1 MKYSPTRILG
11 ALRRRELDWFRGFV
25 YRVFSR
31 SKLSNSILF
40 ESFQGKVIGDN
51 PYAIFSE
58 VLSRNPSFELLFTV
72 DSKTKSPEGAKG
84 IKHGSIAWL
93 KALATSRVLVNNTNF
108 PGYFR
113 KRSGQRY
120 IQTWH
125 GTPLKRL
132 GRDIVDVVP
141 TGSYL
146 KMMDREASFWD
157 FLISPNPYCTEILGK
172 TFGYSGQILETG
184 YPRNDVLISG
194 KDKRDLVRKSLGILD
209 ANQQVVLYAPTWRDS
224 KRTATGNW
232 KPVNFLNGSLGPNV
246 TVLFRG
252 HTNTHSAH
260 SSKVTGGAIDVTN
273 YKNVAE
279 LYLAADVL
287 VTDYSS
293 SMFDFS
299 VTGKPMI
306 FLAPDFD
313 EYVAKRGFY
322 FDFEQLAPG
331 PILRDSSFLRKSLE
345 SIDSQKGEY
354 AQRYLAWQQKFN
366 KLEDGL
372 ASKRVVDAT
381 LTAFHSLFSE
391 H

>member
-1 MKYSPTRILG
+1 MKYSPSRILG
-11 ALRRRELDWFRGFV
+11 ALRRRQLDWFRGTIYHFF
-25 YRVFSR
+25 RS

-51 PYAIFSE
+51 PYAIFQE
-58 VLSRNPSFELLFTV
+58 VLLRNPSFELLFTMT
-72 DSKTKSPEGAKG
+72 SKTKAPEGARG
-84 IKHGSIAWL
+84 VKHGSIAWL

-113 KRSGQRY
+113 KRDAQRY

-146 KMMDREASFWD
+146 KMMDREASYWD
-157 FLISPNPYCTEILGK
+157 FLVSPSAYCSEIFPS
-172 TFGYSGQILETG
+172 TFGYSGTILETG
-184 YPRNDVLISG
+184 YPRNDILVNQTQ
-194 KDKRDLVRKSLGILD
+194 KRDLIRRSLGIAD
-209 ANQQVVLYAPTWRDS
+209 GKQVVLYAPTWRDS
-224 KRTATGNW
+224 QRTATGNW
-232 KPVNFLNGSLGPNV
+232 KPVNFLEGSLGENF

-260 SSKVTGGAIDVTN
+260 SAKVIGAAIDVTN

-306 FLAPDFD
+306 FLTPDFD
-313 EYVAKRGFY
+313 DYVAKRGFY

-331 PILRDSSFLRKSLE
+331 PILRDSSFLRKALE
-345 SIDSQKGEY
+345 SIDSQKVQY
-354 AQRYLAWQQKFN
+354 AERYQAWQQKFN

>member
-1 MKYSPTRILG
+1 MKYSPSRILG
-11 ALRRRELDWFRGFV
+11 ALRRRQLDWFRGAI
-25 YRVFSR
+25 YRSF
-31 SKLSNSILF
+31 SKLPLTESILF

-51 PYAIFSE
+51 PYAIFTE
-58 VLSRNPSFELLFTV
+58 VQSRNFDYELLFTV
-72 DSKTKSPEGAKG
+72 NSRTAAPDGARG
-84 IKHGSIAWL
+84 VKHGSIAWL
-93 KALATSRVLVNNTNF
+93 RALATSKVLVNNTNF

-113 KRSGQRY
+113 KRPGQKY

-157 FLISPNPYCTEILGK
+157 YLISPSSYCSELFPT
-172 TFGYSGQILETG
+172 TFGFSGKIIETG
-184 YPRNDVLISG
+184 YPRNDILTTRALDR
-194 KDKRDLVRKSLGILD
+194 DKIRQALGIEDKNKL
-209 ANQQVVLYAPTWRDS
+209 VVLYAPTWRDTN
-224 KRTATGNW
+224 RTATGNW
-232 KPVNFLNGSLGPNV
+232 KPVNFLTEDLAQSV
-246 TVLFRG
+246 TWLFRG
-252 HTNTHSAH
+252 HTNTHQAH
-260 SSKVTGGAIDVTN
+260 NQRVAKGAIDVTD

-306 FLAPDFD
+306 FLAPDLE
-313 EYVAKRGFY
+313 EYVSKRGFY
-322 FDFEQLAPG
+322 FDFEKLAPG
-331 PILRDSSFLRKSLE
+331 PILRDGSKLSETLE
-345 SIDSQKGEY
+345 NIESVKAEY

-366 KLEDGL
+366 SLEDGH
-372 ASKRVVDAT
+372 ASSRVVDQT
-381 LTAFHSLFSE
+381 L
-391 H
+391 

>member
-1 MKYSPTRILG
+1 MKYSPSRILG
-11 ALRRRELDWFRGFV
+11 ALRRRQLDWFRGTI
-25 YRVFSR
+25 YRLFSS

-51 PYAIFSE
+51 PYAIFQE
-58 VLSRNPSFELLFTV
+58 VASRNPSFELLFTV
-72 DSKTKSPEGAKG
+72 SSKTKAPEGAKG
-84 IKHGSIAWL
+84 VRHGSIAWL
-93 KALATSRVLVNNTNF
+93 KALASSKVLINNTNF

-113 KRSGQRY
+113 KRSGQTY

-146 KMMDREASFWD
+146 RMMDREASYWD
-157 FLISPNPYCTEILGK
+157 FLVSPSAYCSEIFPS
-172 TFGYSGQILETG
+172 TFGYKGTILETG
-184 YPRNDVLISG
+184 YPRNDVLINQAS
-194 KDKRDLVRKSLGILD
+194 KRDLIRRSLGIAD
-209 ANQQVVLYAPTWRDS
+209 GQKVVLYAPTWRDS
-224 KRTATGNW
+224 QRTATGNW
-232 KPVNFLNGSLGPNV
+232 KPVNFLPGSLGDNV

-260 SSKVTGGAIDVTN
+260 TAQIARGTIDVTN

-313 EYVAKRGFY
+313 EYVASRGFY

-331 PILRDSSFLRKSLE
+331 PILRDSSFLRKALE
-345 SIDSQKGEY
+345 SIDSQKSEY
-354 AQRYLAWQQKFN
+354 AQRYLAWQMKFN

>member
-11 ALRRRELDWFRGFV
+11 ALRRRELDWFRGAV
-25 YRVFSR
+25 YRAFS
-31 SKLSNSILF
+31 KAPLTNTFLF
-40 ESFQGKVIGDN
+40 ESFQGKVVGDN
-51 PYAIFSE
+51 PLAIFAE
-58 VLSRNPSFELLFTV
+58 IKSRNPRAELVFTV
-72 DSKTKSPEGAKG
+72 NSSTNAPIGARG
-84 IKHGSIAWL
+84 VKHGSLAWL
-93 KALATSRVLVNNTNF
+93 KALATAKVLVNNTNF

-113 KRSGQRY
+113 KRAGQTY

-157 FLISPNPYCTEILGK
+157 YLISPNLYSTEILGK
-172 TFGYSGQILETG
+172 TFGYTGPILETG

-194 KDKRDLVRKSLGILD
+194 KDKRELLRKSLGILD
-209 ANQQVVLYAPTWRDS
+209 PNQLVVLYAPTWRDS

-246 TVLFRG
+246 TLLFRG

-260 SSKVTGGAIDVTN
+260 SEAVAKGAIDVTD
-273 YKNVAE
+273 YKNVAK

-306 FLAPDFD
+306 FLAPDLD

-331 PILRDSSFLRKSLE
+331 PILRDSSFLRKFLE
-345 SIDSQKGEY
+345 SIDSQKSEY
-354 AQRYLAWQQKFN
+354 AKRYLAWQQKFN

>member
-1 MKYSPTRILG
+1 VKYSPSRILG
-11 ALRRRELDWFRGFV
+11 ALRRRQLDWFRGAI
-25 YRVFSR
+25 YRVLSR

-51 PYAIFSE
+51 PYAIFEE

-72 DSKTKSPEGAKG
+72 GPNTKAPEGAKG
-84 IKHGSIAWL
+84 VRHGSISWL
-93 KALATSRVLVNNTNF
+93 KALATSKVLVNNTNF

-113 KRSGQRY
+113 KRPGQSY

-146 KMMDREASFWD
+146 RMMDREASYWD
-157 FLISPNPYCTEILGK
+157 YLVSPSAYCSKIFPS
-172 TFGYSGQILETG
+172 TFGYKGTILETG
-184 YPRNDVLISG
+184 YPRNDILVNHSL
-194 KDKRDLVRKSLGILD
+194 KRDLIRRSLGI
-209 ANQQVVLYAPTWRDS
+209 AESQQVVLYAPTWRDS
-224 KRTATGNW
+224 KRTPTGNW
-232 KPVNFLNGSLGPNV
+232 KPVNFLPGSLGDKV
-246 TVLFRG
+246 AVLFRG

-345 SIDSQKGEY
+345 SIDGQKGEY
-354 AQRYLAWQQKFN
+354 AQRYQAWQQKFN

-381 LTAFHSLFSE
+381 LTAFHSIFSE

>member
-11 ALRRRELDWFRGFV
+11 ALRRRQLDWFRGTV
-25 YRVFSR
+25 YRLY
-31 SKLSNSILF
+31 SKSKISNSILF

-51 PYAIFSE
+51 PYAIFTE
-58 VLSRNPSFELLFTV
+58 VLSRNPKFELLFTV
-72 DSKTKSPEGAKG
+72 NSKTKAPEGSRG
-84 IKHGSIAWL
+84 VKHGSIAWL

-113 KRSGQRY
+113 KRSEQRY

-132 GRDIVDVVP
+132 GRDIADVVP

-157 FLISPNPYCTEILGK
+157 FLVSPSEYCTQIFPS
-172 TFGYSGQILETG
+172 TFGYKGTILETG
-184 YPRNDVLISG
+184 YPRNDILVNRTN
-194 KDKRDLVRKSLGILD
+194 DRDFIRKSLGITD
-209 ANQQVVLYAPTWRDS
+209 SKQRVVLYAPTWRDS

-232 KPVNFLNGSLGPNV
+232 KPVNFLQGSLGDNV

-260 SSKVTGGAIDVTN
+260 SAQVAGGAIDVTE

-306 FLAPDFD
+306 FLAPDLD
-313 EYVAKRGFY
+313 DYVAKRGFY
-322 FDFEQLAPG
+322 FDFEKLAPG
-331 PILRDSSFLRKSLE
+331 PIIRDSSFLRKALE
-345 SIDSQKGEY
+345 NIDTQKVDY
-354 AQRYLAWQQKFN
+354 ADRYLAWQHKFN

-381 LTAFHSLFSE
+381 LTAFHSVFSE

>member
-1 MKYSPTRILG
+1 MKYSPSRILG
-11 ALRRRELDWFRGFV
+11 ALRRRQLDWFRGTIYHFF
-25 YRVFSR
+25 RS

-51 PYAIFSE
+51 PYAIFQE
-58 VLSRNPSFELLFTV
+58 VLLRNPSFELLFTV
-72 DSKTKSPEGAKG
+72 TSKTKAPEGARG

-113 KRSGQRY
+113 KRDAQRY

-146 KMMDREASFWD
+146 KMMDREASYWD
-157 FLISPNPYCTEILGK
+157 FLVSPSAYCSEIFPS
-172 TFGYSGQILETG
+172 TFGYSGTILETG
-184 YPRNDVLISG
+184 YPRNDILVNQTQ
-194 KDKRDLVRKSLGILD
+194 KRDLIRRSLGIAD
-209 ANQQVVLYAPTWRDS
+209 GKQVVLYAPTWRDS
-224 KRTATGNW
+224 QRTATGNW
-232 KPVNFLNGSLGPNV
+232 KPVNFLDGSLGENF

-260 SSKVTGGAIDVTN
+260 SAKVIGAAIDVTT

-306 FLAPDFD
+306 FLTPDFD
-313 EYVAKRGFY
+313 DYVAKRGFY

-331 PILRDSSFLRKSLE
+331 PILRDSSFLRKALE
-345 SIDSQKGEY
+345 SIDSQKVQY
-354 AQRYLAWQQKFN
+354 AERYQAWQQKFN

>member
-1 MKYSPTRILG
+1 MKYSPSRILG
-11 ALRRRELDWFRGFV
+11 ALRRRQLDWFRGSI
-25 YRVFSR
+25 YRFFRS
-31 SKLSNSILF
+31 SKLSDSILF

-51 PYAIFSE
+51 PYAIFQE
-58 VLSRNPSFELLFTV
+58 VLLRNPSFELLFTTG
-72 DSKTKSPEGAKG
+72 SKTKAPEGAKG
-84 IKHGSIAWL
+84 VRHGSIAWL
-93 KALATSRVLVNNTNF
+93 KALASSKVLVNNTNF

-113 KRSGQRY
+113 KRPGQVY

-132 GRDIVDVVP
+132 GRDIVDIVP

-146 KMMDREASFWD
+146 RMMDREASYWD
-157 FLISPNPYCTEILGK
+157 FLVSPSAYCSEIFPS
-172 TFGYSGQILETG
+172 TFGYKGTILETG
-184 YPRNDVLISG
+184 YPRNDILINQAS
-194 KDKRDLVRKSLGILD
+194 KRDLIRRSLGIAD
-209 ANQQVVLYAPTWRDS
+209 GQKVVLYAPTWRDS
-224 KRTATGNW
+224 QRTATGNW
-232 KPVNFLNGSLGPNV
+232 KPVNFLPGSLGDNA

-260 SSKVTGGAIDVTN
+260 TAQIARGTIDVTN

-299 VTGKPMI
+299 VTGKPII

-313 EYVAKRGFY
+313 DYVAKRGFY

-331 PILRDSSFLRKSLE
+331 PILTDSSFLRKALE
-345 SIDSQKGEY
+345 SIDSQKSEY
-354 AQRYLAWQQKFN
+354 AQRYLAWQMKFN

>member
-1 MKYSPTRILG
+1 VKYSPTRILG

-31 SKLSNSILF
+31 ANVSNSILF

-72 DSKTKSPEGAKG
+72 NSKTKAPEGAKG
-84 IKHGSIAWL
+84 VRHGSIAWL

-113 KRSGQRY
+113 KRDGQLY

-146 KMMDREASFWD
+146 KLLDREASYWD
-157 FLISPNPYCTEILGK
+157 FLISPSGYCSEIFPS
-172 TFGYSGQILETG
+172 TFGYKGTILETG
-184 YPRNDVLISG
+184 YPRNDILVNGLS
-194 KDKRDLVRKSLGILD
+194 KRDLVRRSLGIAD
-209 ANQQVVLYAPTWRDS
+209 DQQLVLYAPTWRDFQ
-224 KRTATGNW
+224 RTATGNW
-232 KPVNFLNGSLGPNV
+232 KPVNFLDCSLGSGV

-260 SSKVTGGAIDVTN
+260 SARVAAAAIDVTN
-273 YKNVAE
+273 YQNVAE

-306 FLAPDFD
+306 FLAPDLD
-313 EYVAKRGFY
+313 DYIAKRGFY
-322 FDFEQLAPG
+322 FDFEQEAPG
-331 PILRDSSFLRKSLE
+331 PILKDASFLRKALE
-345 SIDSQKGEY
+345 SIDSQKVQY
-354 AQRYLAWQQKFN
+354 AARYLAWQQKFN

-372 ASKRVVDAT
+372 ASKRVVDKT

>member
-1 MKYSPTRILG
+1 MKYSPSRILG
-11 ALRRRELDWFRGFV
+11 ALRRRQLDWFRGTIYHFF
-25 YRVFSR
+25 RS

-51 PYAIFSE
+51 PYAIFQE
-58 VLSRNPSFELLFTV
+58 VLLRNPSFELLFTMT
-72 DSKTKSPEGAKG
+72 SKTKAPEGARG

-113 KRSGQRY
+113 KRDAQRY

-146 KMMDREASFWD
+146 KMMDREASYWD
-157 FLISPNPYCTEILGK
+157 FLVSPSAYCSEIFPS
-172 TFGYSGQILETG
+172 TFGYSGTILETG
-184 YPRNDVLISG
+184 YPRNDILVNQTQ
-194 KDKRDLVRKSLGILD
+194 KRDLIRRSLGIAD
-209 ANQQVVLYAPTWRDS
+209 GKQVVLYAPTWRDS
-224 KRTATGNW
+224 QRTATGNW
-232 KPVNFLNGSLGPNV
+232 KPVNFLDGSLGENF

-260 SSKVTGGAIDVTN
+260 SAKVIGAAIDVTN

-306 FLAPDFD
+306 FLTPDFD
-313 EYVAKRGFY
+313 DYVAKRGFY

-331 PILRDSSFLRKSLE
+331 PILRDSSFLRKALE
-345 SIDSQKGEY
+345 SIDSQKVQY
-354 AQRYLAWQQKFN
+354 AERYQAWQQKFN

>member
-1 MKYSPTRILG
+1 MKYSPSRILG
-11 ALRRRELDWFRGFV
+11 ALRRRQLDWFRGSA
-25 YRVFSR
+25 YRIFRKSALKDV
-31 SKLSNSILF
+31 ILF

-51 PYAIFSE
+51 PYAIFTE
-58 VLSRNPSFELLFTV
+58 VLSRNPRFELLFTV
-72 DSKTKSPEGAKG
+72 NSKTKAPEGAKQV
-84 IKHGSIAWL
+84 KHGSLKWL
-93 KALATSRVLVNNTNF
+93 RALATSKVLINNTNF

-113 KRSGQRY
+113 KRQGQTY

-132 GRDIVDVVP
+132 GKDIVDVVP

-146 KMMDREASFWD
+146 RMMEREASFWD
-157 FLISPNPYCTEILGK
+157 YLISPSTYCSEVFAQ

-184 YPRNDVLISG
+184 YPRNDLLTTGLDKKDLI
-194 KDKRDLVRKSLGILD
+194 RRSLGITD
-209 ANQQVVLYAPTWRDS
+209 PNQLVVLYAPTWRDS
-224 KRTATGNW
+224 QRTPTGNW
-232 KPVNFLNGSLGPNV
+232 KPVNFMDGSLGSGV

-260 SSKVTGGAIDVTN
+260 SEQVAKGSVDVTT

-306 FLAPDFD
+306 FLAPDLD
-313 EYVAKRGFY
+313 DYIAKRGFY
-322 FDFEQLAPG
+322 FDFEQEAPG
-331 PILRDSSFLRKSLE
+331 PILKDASFLRKALE
-345 SIDSQKGEY
+345 SIDSQKVQY
-354 AQRYLAWQQKFN
+354 AARYLAWQQKFN

-372 ASKRVVDAT
+372 ASKRVVDKT

>member
-1 MKYSPTRILG
+1 VKYSPTRILG

-31 SKLSNSILF
+31 ANVSNSILF

-58 VLSRNPSFELLFTV
+58 VLSRTPSFELLFTV
-72 DSKTKSPEGAKG
+72 NSKTKAPEGAKG
-84 IKHGSIAWL
+84 VRHGSIAWL

-113 KRSGQRY
+113 KRDGQLY

-146 KMMDREASFWD
+146 KLMDREASYWD
-157 FLISPNPYCTEILGK
+157 FLISPSGYCSEIFPS
-172 TFGYSGQILETG
+172 TFGYTGTILETG
-184 YPRNDVLISG
+184 YPRNDILVNGLS
-194 KDKRDLVRKSLGILD
+194 KRDLVRRSLGIAD
-209 ANQQVVLYAPTWRDS
+209 DQQVVLYAPTWRDFQ
-224 KRTATGNW
+224 RTATGNW
-232 KPVNFLNGSLGPNV
+232 KPVNFLDCSLGSGV

-260 SSKVTGGAIDVTN
+260 SARVAAAAIDVTN
-273 YKNVAE
+273 YQNVAE

-306 FLAPDFD
+306 FLAPDLD
-313 EYVAKRGFY
+313 DYIAKRGFY
-322 FDFEQLAPG
+322 FDFEQEAPG
-331 PILRDSSFLRKSLE
+331 PILKDASFLRKALE
-345 SIDSQKGEY
+345 SIDSQKVQY
-354 AQRYLAWQQKFN
+354 AARYLAWQQKFN

-372 ASKRVVDAT
+372 ASKRVVDKT

>member
-1 MKYSPTRILG
+1 VKYSPSRILG
-11 ALRRRELDWFRGFV
+11 ALRRRQLDWFRGSIFLF
-25 YRVFSR
+25 FSS

-51 PYAIFSE
+51 PYAIFQE
-58 VLSRNPSFELLFTV
+58 VASRDPSFELLFTTG
-72 DSKTKSPEGAKG
+72 SKTKAPEGAKG
-84 IKHGSIAWL
+84 VRHGSIAWL
-93 KALATSRVLVNNTNF
+93 KALASSKVLINNTNF

-113 KRSGQRY
+113 KRPGQVY

-146 KMMDREASFWD
+146 RMMDREASYWD
-157 FLISPNPYCTEILGK
+157 YLVSPSAYCSEIFPS
-172 TFGYSGQILETG
+172 TFGYKGTILETG
-184 YPRNDVLISG
+184 YPRNDILINQAS
-194 KDKRDLVRKSLGILD
+194 KRDLIRRSLGIAD
-209 ANQQVVLYAPTWRDS
+209 GQQVVLYAPTWRDS
-224 KRTATGNW
+224 QRTATGNW
-232 KPVNFLNGSLGPNV
+232 KPVNFLPGSLGDNV

-260 SSKVTGGAIDVTN
+260 TAQIARGTIDVTN

-306 FLAPDFD
+306 FLVPDFD
-313 EYVAKRGFY
+313 DYVAKRGFY

-331 PILRDSSFLRKSLE
+331 PILRDSSFLRKALE
-345 SIDSQKGEY
+345 SIDSQRAEY
-354 AQRYLAWQQKFN
+354 AQRYLAWQMKFN

>member
-1 MKYSPTRILG
+1 VKYSPSRILG
-11 ALRRRELDWFRGFV
+11 ALRRRRLYWFRGPI
-25 YRVFSR
+25 YRTF
-31 SKLSNSILF
+31 SKLPLTGTILF

-51 PYAIFSE
+51 PYAIFTE
-58 VLSRNPSFELLFTV
+58 VRSRDLKFELLFTV
-72 DSKTKSPEGAKG
+72 NSRTAAPDGARG
-84 IKHGSIAWL
+84 VKHGSIAWL
-93 KALATSRVLVNNTNF
+93 RALATSKVLVNNTNF

-113 KRSGQRY
+113 KRPGQKY

-157 FLISPNPYCTEILGK
+157 YLISPSSYCSELFPT
-172 TFGYSGQILETG
+172 TFGFSGKIIETG
-184 YPRNDVLISG
+184 YPRNDILTTRALDR
-194 KDKRDLVRKSLGILD
+194 DKIRQALGIEDKNKL
-209 ANQQVVLYAPTWRDS
+209 VVLYAPTWRDTN
-224 KRTATGNW
+224 RTATGNW
-232 KPVNFLNGSLGPNV
+232 KPVNFLTEDLAQSV
-246 TVLFRG
+246 TWLFRG
-252 HTNTHSAH
+252 HTNTHQAH
-260 SSKVTGGAIDVTN
+260 SNKVAKGAIDVTD

-306 FLAPDFD
+306 FLAPDFE
-313 EYVAKRGFY
+313 EYVSKRGFY
-322 FDFEQLAPG
+322 FDFEKLAPG
-331 PILRDSSFLRKSLE
+331 PILRDGSKLSETLE
-345 SIDSQKGEY
+345 NIESVKAEY

-366 KLEDGL
+366 SLEDGH
-372 ASKRVVDAT
+372 ASARVVDQT
-381 LTAFHSLFSE
+381 L
-391 H
+391 

>member
-1 MKYSPTRILG
+1 MKYSPSRILG
-11 ALRRRELDWFRGFV
+11 ALRRRQLDWFRGAI
-25 YRVFSR
+25 YRFFRS
-31 SKLSNSILF
+31 SKLSDSILF

-51 PYAIFSE
+51 PYAIFQE

-72 DSKTKSPEGAKG
+72 SSKTKAPEGAKG
-84 IKHGSIAWL
+84 VRHGSIAWL
-93 KALATSRVLVNNTNF
+93 KSLASSKVLVNNTNF

-113 KRSGQRY
+113 KRPGQVY

-146 KMMDREASFWD
+146 RMMDREASYWD
-157 FLISPNPYCTEILGK
+157 YLVSPSAYCSEIFPT
-172 TFGYSGQILETG
+172 TFGYQGTMLETG
-184 YPRNDVLISG
+184 YPRNDILVNQAS
-194 KDKRDLVRKSLGILD
+194 KRDLVRRSLGIAD
-209 ANQQVVLYAPTWRDS
+209 GQQVVLYAPTWRDS
-224 KRTATGNW
+224 ERTATGNW
-232 KPVNFLNGSLGPNV
+232 KPVNFLPGFLGDNV

-260 SSKVTGGAIDVTN
+260 SANVAQGTIEVTG
-273 YKNVAE
+273 YRNVAE

-313 EYVAKRGFY
+313 DYVAKRGFY
-322 FDFEQLAPG
+322 FNFEQIAPG
-331 PILRDSSFLRKSLE
+331 PILRDSSFLRKALE

-354 AQRYLAWQQKFN
+354 AQRYLAWQMKFN
-366 KLEDGL
+366 KLEDGF

>member
-1 MKYSPTRILG
+1 MKYSPSRILG
-11 ALRRRELDWFRGFV
+11 ALRRRQLDWFRGTI
-25 YRVFSR
+25 YRFFR
-31 SKLSNSILF
+31 SLKLSNSILF

-51 PYAIFSE
+51 PYAIFEE

-72 DSKTKSPEGAKG
+72 GSKTKAPEGAKG
-84 IKHGSIAWL
+84 VRHGSIAWL
-93 KALATSRVLVNNTNF
+93 KSLASSKVLVNNTNF

-113 KRSGQRY
+113 KRPGQVY

-146 KMMDREASFWD
+146 RMMDREASYWD
-157 FLISPNPYCTEILGK
+157 YLVSPSAYCSEIFPT
-172 TFGYSGQILETG
+172 TFGYQGTMLETG
-184 YPRNDVLISG
+184 YPRNDILVNQAS
-194 KDKRDLVRKSLGILD
+194 KRDLVRRSLGIAD
-209 ANQQVVLYAPTWRDS
+209 GQQVVLYAPTWRDS
-224 KRTATGNW
+224 ERTATGNW
-232 KPVNFLNGSLGPNV
+232 KPVNFLPGFLGDNV

-260 SSKVTGGAIDVTN
+260 SANVAQGTIDVTGYRN
-273 YKNVAE
+273 AAE

-313 EYVAKRGFY
+313 DYVAKRGFY
-322 FDFEQLAPG
+322 FNFEQIAPG
-331 PILRDSSFLRKSLE
+331 PILRDSSFLRKALE

-354 AQRYLAWQQKFN
+354 AQRYLAWQMKFN

>member
-1 MKYSPTRILG
+1 MKYSPTRIIG
-11 ALRRRELDWFRGFV
+11 ALRRRQLDWFRGFV
-25 YRVFSR
+25 YRLFSQA
-31 SKLSNSILF
+31 KLADVILF

-58 VLSRNPSFELLFTV
+58 VHSRKPSFELLFTV
-72 DSKTKSPEGAKG
+72 TSTTTAPDGARG
-84 IKHGSIAWL
+84 VRHGSIAWL
-93 KALATSRVLVNNTNF
+93 RALATSRVLVNNTNF

-113 KRSGQRY
+113 KREGQIY

-132 GRDIVDVVP
+132 GRDIIDAVP

-146 KMMDREASFWD
+146 RMMDREASFWD
-157 FLISPNPYCTEILGK
+157 FLISPSAYCTEIFPT
-172 TFGYSGQILETG
+172 TFGYSGTILETG
-184 YPRNDVLISG
+184 YPRNDLLVNQVQ
-194 KDKRDLVRKSLGILD
+194 KRDLIRRSLGITD
-209 ANQQVVLYAPTWRDS
+209 TDQQVVLYAPTWRDS

-232 KPVNFLNGSLGPNV
+232 KPVNFLSGSLGENV
-246 TVLFRG
+246 TLLFRG

-260 SSKVTGGAIDVTN
+260 NSAVAGGAIDVTN

-293 SMFDFS
+293 SIFDFS

-306 FLAPDFD
+306 FLAPDIED
-313 EYVAKRGFY
+313 YVAKRGFY

-331 PILRDSSFLRKSLE
+331 PILRDASFLRKALE
-345 SIDSQKGEY
+345 EIDSQRIDY
-354 AQRYLAWQQKFN
+354 AERYLAWQRKFN
-366 KLEDGL
+366 ELEDGF
-372 ASKRVVDAT
+372 ASKRVVDKT
-381 LTAFHSLFSE
+381 LTAFHSIFSE

>member
-25 YRVFSR
+25 YRIFCW

-72 DSKTKSPEGAKG
+72 DSKTKAPEGAKG
-84 IKHGSIAWL
+84 IRHGSIAWL

-184 YPRNDVLISG
+184 YPRNDVLIKG
-194 KDKRDLVRKSLGILD
+194 NDKRDLIRKSLGILD
-209 ANQQVVLYAPTWRDS
+209 PHQQVVLYAPTWRDS

-232 KPVNFLNGSLGPNV
+232 KPVNFLNGSLGENV

-260 SSKVTGGAIDVTN
+260 NQAVAKGAVDVTD

-313 EYVAKRGFY
+313 DYVAKRGFY

-345 SIDSQKGEY
+345 SIDSQKAEY
-354 AQRYLAWQQKFN
+354 EQRYEAWQMKFN
-366 KLEDGL
+366 NLEDGL

>member
-1 MKYSPTRILG
+1 MKYSPSRILG
-11 ALRRRELDWFRGFV
+11 ALRRRAFDWFRGTV
-25 YRVFSR
+25 YRSF
-31 SKLSNSILF
+31 SKLPLTDSILF

-51 PYAIFSE
+51 PFAIFTE
-58 VLSRNPSFELLFTV
+58 IQSRNPNSELLFTV
-72 DSKTKSPEGAKG
+72 NSKTRAPDGARA

-93 KALATSRVLVNNTNF
+93 RCLATSKVLINNTNF

-113 KRSGQRY
+113 KRSGQKY

-146 KMMDREASFWD
+146 KMMDREASLWD
-157 FLISPNPYCTEILGK
+157 YLVSPSQYCSEIFRS
-172 TFGYSGQILETG
+172 TFGYSGKIIETG
-184 YPRNDVLISG
+184 YPRNDILINRSG
-194 KDKRDLVRKSLGILD
+194 DRDQIRASLGILD
-209 ANQQVVLYAPTWRDS
+209 SKKLVVLYAPTWRDS

-232 KPVNFLNGSLGPNV
+232 KPVNFLSDDLGESV

-252 HTNTHSAH
+252 HTNTHQAH
-260 SSKVTGGAIDVTN
+260 SDRVSKSAIDVTD

-279 LYLAADVL
+279 LYVAADVL

-299 VTGKPMI
+299 VSGKPMI
-306 FLAPDFD
+306 FLCPDID
-313 EYVAKRGFY
+313 QYSAKRGFY
-322 FDFEQLAPG
+322 FDFEQSAPG
-331 PILRDSSFLRKSLE
+331 PILRDGSKLGEALE
-345 SIDSQKGEY
+345 KIESVKTEY

-366 KLEDGL
+366 SLEDGQS
-372 ASKRVVDAT
+372 SKRVVDRT
-381 LTAFHSLFSE
+381 L
-391 H
+391 

>member
-1 MKYSPTRILG
+1 VKYSPSRILG
-11 ALRRRELDWFRGFV
+11 ALRRRQLDWFRGSI
-25 YRVFSR
+25 YRFFRS
-31 SKLSNSILF
+31 SKLSDSILF

-51 PYAIFSE
+51 PYAIFQE

-72 DSKTKSPEGAKG
+72 SSKTKAPEGAKG
-84 IKHGSIAWL
+84 VRHGSFAWL
-93 KALATSRVLVNNTNF
+93 KALASSKVLVNNTNF

-113 KRSGQRY
+113 KRSGQTY

-132 GRDIVDVVP
+132 GRDIADVVP

-146 KMMDREASFWD
+146 RMMDREASYWD
-157 FLISPNPYCTEILGK
+157 YLVSPSAYCSEIFPS
-172 TFGYSGQILETG
+172 TFGYKGNILETG
-184 YPRNDVLISG
+184 YPRNDILINQAS
-194 KDKRDLVRKSLGILD
+194 KRDLIRRSLGIAD
-209 ANQQVVLYAPTWRDS
+209 GQQVVLYAPTWRDS
-224 KRTATGNW
+224 QRTATGNW
-232 KPVNFLNGSLGPNV
+232 KPVNFLPGSLGDNV

-260 SSKVTGGAIDVTN
+260 TAQVARGTIDVTN

-306 FLAPDFD
+306 FLAPDYD
-313 EYVAKRGFY
+313 DYVAKRGLY

-331 PILRDSSFLRKSLE
+331 PILRDSSFLRKALE
-345 SIDSQKGEY
+345 SIDSQKSEY
-354 AQRYLAWQQKFN
+354 AQRYLAWQMKFN

>member
-1 MKYSPTRILG
+1 VKYSPTRILG

-58 VLSRNPSFELLFTV
+58 VLSRNPNFELLFTV
-72 DSKTKSPEGAKG
+72 DSKTKAPEGAKG

-157 FLISPNPYCTEILGK
+157 FLISPNPYCTVILGK

-209 ANQQVVLYAPTWRDS
+209 VNQQVVLYAPTWRDS

-260 SSKVTGGAIDVTN
+260 KETVAKGAIDVTE

-313 EYVAKRGFY
+313 DYVAKRGFY

-354 AQRYLAWQQKFN
+354 AQRYQAWQQKFN

>member
-31 SKLSNSILF
+31 ADVSNSILF

-72 DSKTKSPEGAKG
+72 NSKTKAPEGAKG
-84 IKHGSIAWL
+84 VRHGSIAWL

-113 KRSGQRY
+113 KRDGQLY

-146 KMMDREASFWD
+146 KLMDREASYWD
-157 FLISPNPYCTEILGK
+157 FLISPSGYCSEIFPS
-172 TFGYSGQILETG
+172 TFGYKGTILETG
-184 YPRNDVLISG
+184 YPRNDILVNGLS
-194 KDKRDLVRKSLGILD
+194 KRDLVRRSLGIAD
-209 ANQQVVLYAPTWRDS
+209 DQQVVLYAPTWRDS
-224 KRTATGNW
+224 QRTATGNW
-232 KPVNFLNGSLGPNV
+232 KPVNFLDCSLGSGV

-260 SSKVTGGAIDVTN
+260 SARVAAAAIDVTN
-273 YKNVAE
+273 YQNVAE

-306 FLAPDFD
+306 FLAPDLD
-313 EYVAKRGFY
+313 DYIAKRGFY
-322 FDFEQLAPG
+322 FDFEQEAPG
-331 PILRDSSFLRKSLE
+331 PILKDASFLRKALE
-345 SIDSQKGEY
+345 SIDSQKVQY
-354 AQRYLAWQQKFN
+354 AARYLAWQQKFN

-372 ASKRVVDAT
+372 ATKRVVDKT

>member
-1 MKYSPTRILG
+1 MKYSPSRILG
-11 ALRRRELDWFRGFV
+11 ALRRRQLDWFRGSI
-25 YRVFSR
+25 YRLFSS

-51 PYAIFSE
+51 PYAIFQE
-58 VLSRNPSFELLFTV
+58 VLSRNPSFELIFTV
-72 DSKTKSPEGAKG
+72 GSKTKAPEGAKG
-84 IKHGSIAWL
+84 VRHGSIAWL
-93 KALATSRVLVNNTNF
+93 KALASSKVLVNNTNF

-113 KRSGQRY
+113 KRSGQTY

-146 KMMDREASFWD
+146 RMMDREASFWD
-157 FLISPNPYCTEILGK
+157 YLVSPSAYCSEIFPN
-172 TFGYSGQILETG
+172 TFGYKGTILETG
-184 YPRNDVLISG
+184 YPRNDILINQSS
-194 KDKRDLVRKSLGILD
+194 KRDLIRRSLGIAD
-209 ANQQVVLYAPTWRDS
+209 GQQVVLYAPTWRDS
-224 KRTATGNW
+224 QRTATGNW
-232 KPVNFLNGSLGPNV
+232 KPVNFLPGSLGDNV

-260 SSKVTGGAIDVTN
+260 SAQVAQGTIDVTN
-273 YKNVAE
+273 YINVAE

-313 EYVAKRGFY
+313 DYVAKRGFY
-322 FDFEQLAPG
+322 FDFEQAAPG
-331 PILRDSSFLRKSLE
+331 PILRDSSFLRKALE

-354 AQRYLAWQQKFN
+354 AQRYLAWQMKFN

-381 LTAFHSLFSE
+381 LAAFHSLFSE

>member
-1 MKYSPTRILG
+1 MKYSPSRILG
-11 ALRRRELDWFRGFV
+11 ALRRRQLDWFRGSI
-25 YRVFSR
+25 YRFFRS
-31 SKLSNSILF
+31 SKLSDSILF

-51 PYAIFSE
+51 PYAIFQE
-58 VLSRNPSFELLFTV
+58 VLLRNPSFELLFTTG
-72 DSKTKSPEGAKG
+72 SKTKAPEGAKG
-84 IKHGSIAWL
+84 VRHGSIAWL
-93 KALATSRVLVNNTNF
+93 KALASSKVLVNNTNF

-113 KRSGQRY
+113 KRPGQVY

-132 GRDIVDVVP
+132 GRDIVDIVP

-146 KMMDREASFWD
+146 RMMDREASYWD
-157 FLISPNPYCTEILGK
+157 FLVSPSAYCSEIFPS
-172 TFGYSGQILETG
+172 TFGYKGTILETG
-184 YPRNDVLISG
+184 YPRNDILINQAS
-194 KDKRDLVRKSLGILD
+194 KRDLIRRSLGIAD
-209 ANQQVVLYAPTWRDS
+209 GQKVVLYAPTWRDS
-224 KRTATGNW
+224 QRTATGNW
-232 KPVNFLNGSLGPNV
+232 KPVNFLPGSLGDNA

-260 SSKVTGGAIDVTN
+260 TAQIARGTIDVTN

-299 VTGKPMI
+299 VTGKPII

-313 EYVAKRGFY
+313 DYVAKRGFY

-331 PILRDSSFLRKSLE
+331 PILTDSSFLRKALE
-345 SIDSQKGEY
+345 SIDSQKSEY
-354 AQRYLAWQQKFN
+354 GQRYLAWQMKFN

>member
-1 MKYSPTRILG
+1 MKYSPSRILG
-11 ALRRRELDWFRGFV
+11 ALRRRQLDWFRGSI
-25 YRVFSR
+25 YRFFRS
-31 SKLSNSILF
+31 SKLSDSILF

-51 PYAIFSE
+51 PYAIFQE
-58 VLSRNPSFELLFTV
+58 VLSRNPSFELLFTTG
-72 DSKTKSPEGAKG
+72 SKTKAPEGAKG
-84 IKHGSIAWL
+84 VRHGSIAWL
-93 KALATSRVLVNNTNF
+93 KALASSKVLVNNTNF

-113 KRSGQRY
+113 KRPGQVY

-146 KMMDREASFWD
+146 RMMDREASYWD
-157 FLISPNPYCTEILGK
+157 FLVSPSAYCSEIFPS
-172 TFGYSGQILETG
+172 TFGYKGTILETG
-184 YPRNDVLISG
+184 YPRNDILINQAS
-194 KDKRDLVRKSLGILD
+194 KRDLIRRSLGIAD
-209 ANQQVVLYAPTWRDS
+209 GQKVVLYAPTWRDS
-224 KRTATGNW
+224 QRTATGNW
-232 KPVNFLNGSLGPNV
+232 KPVNFLPGSLGDNA

-260 SSKVTGGAIDVTN
+260 TAQIARGTIDVTN

-299 VTGKPMI
+299 VTGKPII

-313 EYVAKRGFY
+313 DYVAKRGFY

-331 PILRDSSFLRKSLE
+331 PILTDSSFLRKALE
-345 SIDSQKGEY
+345 SIDSQKSEY
-354 AQRYLAWQQKFN
+354 AQRYLAWQMKFN

>member
-1 MKYSPTRILG
+1 MKYSPSRILG
-11 ALRRRELDWFRGFV
+11 ALRRRQLDWFRGSI
-25 YRVFSR
+25 YRLLSR

-51 PYAIFSE
+51 PYAIFLE
-58 VLSRNPSFELLFTV
+58 VASRNPRFELLFTV
-72 DSKTKSPEGAKG
+72 GPNTKAPEGAKG
-84 IKHGSIAWL
+84 VRHGSISWL
-93 KALATSRVLVNNTNF
+93 KALATSKVLVNNTNF
-108 PGYFR
+108 PGFFR
-113 KRSGQRY
+113 KRPGQRY

-146 KMMDREASFWD
+146 RMMDREASYWD
-157 FLISPNPYCTEILGK
+157 YLVSPSAYCSEIFPS
-172 TFGYSGQILETG
+172 TFGYKGTILETG
-184 YPRNDVLISG
+184 YPRNDILINQVS
-194 KDKRDLVRKSLGILD
+194 KRDVIRRSLGIAD
-209 ANQQVVLYAPTWRDS
+209 SQQVVLYAPTWRDS
-224 KRTATGNW
+224 QRTATGNW
-232 KPVNFLNGSLGPNV
+232 KPVNFLPGSLGTKV

-260 SSKVTGGAIDVTN
+260 SPQIARGTIDVTN

-313 EYVAKRGFY
+313 DYVAKRGFY

-354 AQRYLAWQQKFN
+354 AQRYLAWQLKFN

-381 LTAFHSLFSE
+381 LSAFHSLFSE

>member
-1 MKYSPTRILG
+1 MKYSPSRILG
-11 ALRRRELDWFRGFV
+11 ALRRRAFDWFRGTV
-25 YRVFSR
+25 YRSF
-31 SKLSNSILF
+31 SKLPFTDSILF

-51 PYAIFSE
+51 PFAIFTE
-58 VLSRNPSFELLFTV
+58 IQSRNPNSELLFTV
-72 DSKTKSPEGAKG
+72 NSKTRAPDGARA

-93 KALATSRVLVNNTNF
+93 RCLATSKVLINNTNF

-113 KRSGQRY
+113 KRSGQKY

-157 FLISPNPYCTEILGK
+157 YLVSPSQYCSEIFRS
-172 TFGYSGQILETG
+172 TFGYSGKIIETG
-184 YPRNDVLISG
+184 YPRNDILINRSG
-194 KDKRDLVRKSLGILD
+194 DRDQIRASLGILD
-209 ANQQVVLYAPTWRDS
+209 SKKLVVLYAPTWRDS

-232 KPVNFLNGSLGPNV
+232 KPVNFLSDDLGESV

-252 HTNTHSAH
+252 HTNTHQAH
-260 SSKVTGGAIDVTN
+260 SDRVSKSAIDVTD

-279 LYLAADVL
+279 LYVAADVL

-299 VTGKPMI
+299 VSGKPMI
-306 FLAPDFD
+306 FLCPDID
-313 EYVAKRGFY
+313 QYSAKRGFY
-322 FDFEQLAPG
+322 FDFEQSAPG
-331 PILRDSSFLRKSLE
+331 PILRDGSKLGEALE
-345 SIDSQKGEY
+345 KIESVKTEY

-366 KLEDGL
+366 SLEDGQS
-372 ASKRVVDAT
+372 SKRVVDRT
-381 LTAFHSLFSE
+381 L
-391 H
+391 

>member
-1 MKYSPTRILG
+1 MKYSPSRILG
-11 ALRRRELDWFRGFV
+11 ALRRRQLDWFRGTI
-25 YRVFSR
+25 YRFFSS

-51 PYAIFSE
+51 PYAIFAE
-58 VLSRNPSFELLFTV
+58 VLFRNPSFELLFTV
-72 DSKTKSPEGAKG
+72 SSKTKAPEGAKG
-84 IKHGSIAWL
+84 VRHGSVAWL

-113 KRSGQRY
+113 KRSGQMY

-146 KMMDREASFWD
+146 RMMDREASYWD
-157 FLISPNPYCTEILGK
+157 FLVSPSAYCSEIFPS
-172 TFGYSGQILETG
+172 TFGYKGNILETG
-184 YPRNDVLISG
+184 YPRNDILINQAS
-194 KDKRDLVRKSLGILD
+194 KRDLIRRSLGIAD
-209 ANQQVVLYAPTWRDS
+209 GQQVVLYAPTWRDS
-224 KRTATGNW
+224 QRTATGNW
-232 KPVNFLNGSLGPNV
+232 KPVNFLPGSLGDNV

-260 SSKVTGGAIDVTN
+260 SAQVARGTIDVTN

-313 EYVAKRGFY
+313 DYVAKRGFY

-331 PILRDSSFLRKSLE
+331 PILRDSSILRKSLE
-345 SIDSQKGEY
+345 NIDSQKSEY
-354 AQRYLAWQQKFN
+354 AQRYLAWQIKFN
-366 KLEDGL
+366 KLEDGQ